1 MSIRN
6 PFMQWINQYV
16 RPYLR
21 ERLMPLLEAE
31 GAAAPKRKSGSSTRL
46 VSPVGASAAGSQ
58 HHISKLSG
66 DQTNSR
72 AGSVISM
79 DSLLLQQQ
87 QSAVLATALSAIH
100 RRKASEH
107 QAEIPSVPTQKQQ
120 HQHQATRATLKMDQ
134 FPSSAP
140 EQQEQQQQV
149 SARTKIQVNA
159 PTTNAGAGVAAATAT
174 PASTAP
180 SSPSSRFKRC
190 YYVPVMNPLPDLK
203 EKQLAV
209 LEMPLYGIRD
219 MPTFRELLN
228 SLPPSVISTAKL
240 RGLSL
245 LQVPEMVASMEE
257 QSSTAFLS
265 AGDAFPL
272 QEELGKG
279 KRRKEVEGEEEEEEE
294 GVVEREERLA

>member
-1 MSIRN
+1 
-6 PFMQWINQYV
+6 
-16 RPYLR
+16 
-21 ERLMPLLEAE
+21 
-31 GAAAPKRKSGSSTRL
+31 
-46 VSPVGASAAGSQ
+46 
-58 HHISKLSG
+58 
-66 DQTNSR
+66 
-72 AGSVISM
+72 
-79 DSLLLQQQ
+79 
-87 QSAVLATALSAIH
+87 
-100 RRKASEH
+100 
-107 QAEIPSVPTQKQQ
+107 
-120 HQHQATRATLKMDQ
+120 
-134 FPSSAP
+134 
-140 EQQEQQQQV
+140 
-149 SARTKIQVNA
+149 
-159 PTTNAGAGVAAATAT
+159 
-174 PASTAP
+174 
-180 SSPSSRFKRC
+180 
-190 YYVPVMNPLPDLK
+190 MNPLPDLK